1 MAFKLKL
8 PAFMSARKAAA
19 EQTVSAAMDASK
31 ARSPASPAGKFG
43 LNFLGQYSVTKQLQ
57 ILGGVLLVL
66 MFLVA
71 GIVYHD
77 NRESTYNTAYVAT
90 SGEMQMLSQRLA
102 KASSL
107 ALQGNSIAFKQ
118 MRDSHSQ
125 FATNLD
131 RLTNGGELA
140 GATVP
145 PSPDSV
151 QPQLQALTKAWGATD
166 KDSVQMLDMENY
178 LVKLGQD
185 VSDIIEKNSQ
195 MLYLAEQ
202 VAALKLQNGASAGEI
217 AAANQMVMLTQ
228 RIAKNASALLVGDEI
243 SPQTPFQM
251 AKDTNT
257 FKDLLAALLQG
268 SATLGTS
275 ATNDLET
282 RTNLTQLEVSFNEYQ
297 EAVKGIL
304 DSMQRLVVAKQAG
317 SKIFRDSEELLGSA
331 KALAD
336 AYQGGIAERAVYG
349 AILAALVVL
358 VLATLVLMAKIYLDD
373 TRRQA
378 EEAEQ
383 SRLVSE
389 MVNRQNQ
396 DAILG
401 LMNELGDLADGDL
414 TVTAT
419 VSEDITGAIAD
430 SINYTV
436 EELRVLVGRIND
448 AAGRVTQATEIAQQ
462 TSAELLAAAER
473 QSVEIQD
480 AGRSVLAMA
489 SSMSEVSGSANL
501 SAQVARQS
509 LAAAGKGTVAVQDSI
524 KGMNEIREQIQETSK
539 RIKRLGESSQEIGE
553 IVELISDITEQTNVL
568 ALNAAIQAASAGDAG
583 RGFTVVA
590 EEVQRLAERSGE
602 ATKQIAAIV
611 KTIQTDTQGAV
622 SAMEES
628 TRGVVEGAK
637 LSDAAGQALA
647 EIGDVSQNLAQLIES
662 ISDATRTQ
670 ADSATSVAGKMQDI
684 LRVTEQTTAGT
695 QKTAIAVGEL
705 AGLATELK
713 GSVAGFKVGWLPCA
727 EIGDTALHEC
737 SDRI

>member
-282 RTNLTQLEVSFNEYQ
+282 RTNLTQLEVSFKEYQ

-396 DAILG
+396 DAILR
-401 LMNELGDLADGDL
+401 LMNELGDLAGGDL

-713 GSVAGFKVGWLPCA
+713 GSVAGFKVG
-727 EIGDTALHEC
+727 
-737 SDRI
+737 